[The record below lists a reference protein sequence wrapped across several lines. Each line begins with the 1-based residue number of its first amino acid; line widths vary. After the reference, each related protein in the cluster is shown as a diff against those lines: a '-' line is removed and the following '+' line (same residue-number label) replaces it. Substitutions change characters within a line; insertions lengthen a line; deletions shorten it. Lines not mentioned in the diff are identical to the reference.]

1 MTARAR
7 KPRNNRKSPVEA
19 GQAKPTAPA
28 APGSRARHMEL
39 VLQKGQT
46 EDRATAEAALS
57 PELPNASTA
66 ADYSLGL
73 FSDIRLQDCI
83 DTMQADIKAVN
94 GGNLDKLEGM
104 LTAQAGALNVMFN
117 TFAKRA
123 IHADV
128 MPRLETYFRLALKAQ
143 AQCRATVE
151 AIAEIKYPKSATFI
165 RQANIAQQQ
174 QVNNSG
180 PFPYAS
186 HAHAQE
192 KNVTPTNELLEVS
205 HGERLDGGATS
216 TAGGTNSDVATVGAV
231 YRACDEER
239 EGNK

>member
-1 MTARAR
+1 MTERAA
-7 KPRNNRKSPVEA
+7 KPRKNRKSPAEA
-19 GQAKPTAPA
+19 GKPKLTVPA

-46 EDRATAEAALS
+46 EDRAMAEAALS
-57 PELPNASTA
+57 PELQNASTA

-83 DTMQADIKAVN
+83 ETMQADIKAVN

-174 QVNNSG
+174 QVNNDG
-180 PFPYAS
+180 TFPPTS
-186 HAHAQE
+186 RAHAQE

-205 HGERLDGGATS
+205 HGKRLDVGATS
-216 TAGGTNSDVATVGAV
+216 AASRIDSGVAAVGKV
-231 YRACDEER
+231 YRPHD
-239 EGNK
+239 